1 MKSYFQGGGAERK
14 IKVFNGGKKYLDDEM
29 LGLGLRFKVEIRVK
43 LKIRVRI
50 KIRDWIKVF
59 SGLGFRI
66 EMFVRKT

>member
-1 MKSYFQGGGAERK
+1 MKSYFQGGGAVEK

-29 LGLGLRFKVEIRVK
+29 LGSGLRFKVEIRVR
-43 LKIRVRI
+43 LNIRVRI
-50 KIRDWIKVF
+50 KIRDRIKVF